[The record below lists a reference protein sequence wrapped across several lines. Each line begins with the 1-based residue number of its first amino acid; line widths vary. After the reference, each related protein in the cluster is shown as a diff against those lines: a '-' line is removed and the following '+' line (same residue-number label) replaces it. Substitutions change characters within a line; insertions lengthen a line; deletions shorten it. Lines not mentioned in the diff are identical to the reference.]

1 MKVFAYLRVS
11 GRGQLRG
18 DGFTRQLLA
27 VEKYA
32 AMHGYEIVRVFR
44 EKAVPGATD
53 IIDRP
58 AWRGTI
64 GETLADGVKTIVIE
78 RLDRLARD
86 LMVQEHIVA
95 DCQKRGITLL
105 SSAEPD
111 LCSSDPTRI
120 LMRQI
125 LGAVAAYDKAMV
137 VLKLRGARERK
148 RAQSGRCEG
157 AKPYGKLP
165 GEREILERIKELRV
179 AGASLAVIAETLNT
193 EGVKPRRGTKWF
205 PMSLA
210 RILNRP
216 VPANDP
222 EYAAS

>member
-11 GRGQLRG
+11 GRGQLHG

-27 VEKYA
+27 IEKYA
-32 AMHGYEIVRVFR
+32 AAHGHEIVRVFR
-44 EKAVPGATD
+44 EKAIPGATD
-53 IIDRP
+53 MVDRP
-58 AWRGTI
+58 AWREMV
-64 GETLADGVKTIVIE
+64 GEILADGVKTIVIE

-105 SSAEPD
+105 SAAEPD
-111 LCSSDPTRI
+111 LCTNDPTRI

-148 RAQSGRCEG
+148 RMLTGRCEG

-165 GEREILERIKELRV
+165 GEFQVVERMRGLRTS
-179 AGASLAVIAETLNT
+179 GASLTQIAETLNT
-193 EGVKPRRGTKWF
+193 DGVTPRRGTKWY
-205 PMSLA
+205 PMAVA
-210 RILNRP
+210 RILSRTL
-216 VPANDP
+216 PAQ
-222 EYAAS
+222 